1 MITLGGEHGG
11 AVGNALGG
19 GVAKLLG
26 GTGSVLLGLTALLA
40 GGLLL
45 SGASYGAVLRR
56 SHHAVRRAVARPEK
70 VSDRHKVT
78 PELIGLGLVAIGL
91 FLASLL
97 YLGWEGGVAG
107 EKIESGLRDVIGSA
121 AYAAPL
127 ALVVVGGLMLFRSA
141 LLDVNPF
148 RTGLVITT
156 IGLMVTLGGDQG
168 GAVGG
173 ALGGGVAKL
182 LGGTG
187 SVLLGLTAL
196 LAGALMLS
204 GASYG
209 AVLRRS
215 HHAVRRAV
223 ARPDRPKRDEVLAPP
238 PVLAQHEPPIDVVHD
253 YPDVVSE
260 GLSEPP
266 PLLVDSDDETEEQ
279 TALFDVP
286 RAEGAYVLP
295 DRAVLKVSP
304 PAAVEHEGRRPAHG
318 RHARDRARALRRRGD
333 DRRPD
338 RRPAR
343 HPLRA
348 AARAGNE
355 GVEGRGPEGRPLLR
369 ARDDRDPDPGADPRQ
384 AGRRRRGAEPGAEDR
399 HARRHLRRPALE
411 RQPARRLARQGHLR
425 HRRLGRPGADA
436 AHPDRGHH
444 RLRQVGLHQ
453 HDPDVDPAPLDA
465 RTTCG

>member
-1 MITLGGEHGG
+1 MAARKKKRPLRPRTPSRVKKRTTKKKARARAAHEH
-11 AVGNALGG
+11 
-19 GVAKLLG
+19 
-26 GTGSVLLGLTALLA
+26 
-40 GGLLL
+40 
-45 SGASYGAVLRR
+45 
-56 SHHAVRRAVARPEK
+56 
-70 VSDRHKVT
+70 

-97 YLGWEGGVAG
+97 YLGWEGGVVG

-141 LLDVNPF
+141 LA
-148 RTGLVITT
+148 RRE
-156 IGLMVTLGGDQG
+156 
-168 GAVGG
+168 AVPHRARRHDARADGHARRRPRRRRRQRCSAAG
-173 ALGGGVAKL
+173 SPSCSAAPAPL
-182 LGGTG
+182 L
-187 SVLLGLTAL
+187 
-196 LAGALMLS
+196 
-204 GASYG
+204 
-209 AVLRRS
+209 
-215 HHAVRRAV
+215 
-223 ARPDRPKRDEVLAPP
+223 ARPDRAARRRAPALRRLVRRRPPPLASRRPPRRRAAGAPAETRDEVLAPP

-266 PLLVDSDDETEEQ
+266 PLLVDPDDETEEQ

-304 PAAVEHEGRRPAHG
+304 PAGVEHEGRRPAHG

-343 HPLRA
+343 DPLRA
-348 AARAGNE
+348 PARARHE
-355 GVEGRGPEGRPLLR
+355 GVEGRGAEGRPLLR

-384 AGRRRRGAEPGAEDR
+384 AGRRRRGAEPL
-399 HARRHLRRPALE
+399 ARRSSRSATSTTTCPSTRE
-411 RQPARRLARQGHLR
+411 PARRLARQGHLR
-425 HRRLGRPGADA
+425 QRRLGRPGADA
-436 AHPDRGHH
+436 AHPDRRHH

-453 HDPDVDPAPLDA
+453 HDPDLDPAPLDA

>member
-1 MITLGGEHGG
+1 MAARKKKRPLRPRTPSRVKKRTTKKKARARAAHEH
-11 AVGNALGG
+11 
-19 GVAKLLG
+19 
-26 GTGSVLLGLTALLA
+26 
-40 GGLLL
+40 
-45 SGASYGAVLRR
+45 
-56 SHHAVRRAVARPEK
+56 
-70 VSDRHKVT
+70 

-168 GAVGG
+168 GAVGS

-286 RAEGAYVLP
+286 RAGGGV
-295 DRAVLKVSP
+295 RAAGPRRPQGL
-304 PAAVEHEGRRPAHG
+304 AAGGVEHEGRRPAHG

-343 HPLRA
+343 DPLRA
-348 AARAGNE
+348 AARARE
-355 GVEGRGPEGRPLLR
+355 RRCRRSRP
-369 ARDDRDPDPGADPRQ
+369 
-384 AGRRRRGAEPGAEDR
+384 
-399 HARRHLRRPALE
+399 
-411 RQPARRLARQGHLR
+411 
-425 HRRLGRPGADA
+425 
-436 AHPDRGHH
+436 
-444 RLRQVGLHQ
+444 
-453 HDPDVDPAPLDA
+453 
-465 RTTCG
+465 